1 GAEGRRLRVPQ
12 HSTHRRH
19 EPGERRHADPRGDA
33 GFGTYH
39 PQHLRSLLDRERGR
53 NAGRAAP
60 PDRVHRG
67 ATLPPPAE
75 GHPAR
80 GEEGPLTIIRYT
92 LTVHTLHFEE
102 RANGKCSNFRVSRP
116 GIEPGTR
123 CLKGSCS
130 TD

>member
-1 GAEGRRLRVPQ
+1 LGSSSR
-12 HSTHRRH
+12 
-19 EPGERRHADPRGDA
+19 ADAVARCPNQA
-33 GFGTYH
+33 GPSGPHLDYH

-67 ATLPPPAE
+67 TTLPPRAE

-92 LTVHTLHFEE
+92 LKVHTLPCEE
-102 RANGKCSNFRVSRP
+102 WSCPVRVAA
-116 GIEPGTR
+116 
-123 CLKGSCS
+123 
-130 TD
+130 